1 MPCTIRRMEHKDRNM
16 SDFFKNVWTKRAVS
30 LLSLVY
36 VGFIAYFAYM
46 SVFYE
51 LILKQPIQTCILCV
65 ATSLI
70 ALITMLYTRK
80 QFITKLASI
89 LMLPCM
95 LLPVLMYFGQWGVLI
110 PFLVVSLIIF
120 FFSGMGET
128 AKTVWGT
135 IFLLLYLLGSLMY
148 FLVTSMFA
156 PSTVTT
162 TMKTGTSPS
171 GIYRYEV
178 TQTVDSSNGSTKVIV
193 ESNELDKEYDMFTFQ
208 IKGLSRDVKLERP
221 LNDNV
226 TIDWTTEKREDI
238 TRQLTDISK
247 DISVTLSDAQCDML
261 NMEAYRVT
269 YSDGRSVTLKQ
280 ADYHALVI
288 TLSEE
293 DKLNLETDKDTLYVD
308 SMGPKTKKILGITV
322 EDLRTIP
329 LSSLTDADLET
340 LGVPEEGDVMY
351 YNGKCVFRYYV
362 AVLEQYFDIAN
373 QDLGLF

>member
-1 MPCTIRRMEHKDRNM
+1 M

-36 VGFIAYFAYM
+36 TGFIAYFAYM

-51 LILKQPIQTCILCV
+51 LILKQPTQVCILCV
-65 ATSLI
+65 ALSLI

-80 QFITKLASI
+80 QFATKLASI
-89 LMLPCM
+89 LLLPCM
-95 LLPVLMYFGQWGVLI
+95 LMPVLMYFGQWGVLV
-110 PFLVVSLIIF
+110 PLLVVSLIIF

-162 TMKTGTSPS
+162 VMETGTSPS
-171 GIYRYEV
+171 GIYRYTV
-178 TQTVDSSNGSTKVIV
+178 TQTVDSSNGCTKVIV
-193 ESNELDKEYDMFTFQ
+193 ESNELDKEYDLFTFQ

-221 LNDNV
+221 LNDDV
-226 TIDWTTEKREDI
+226 TIEWTTEKREDI
-238 TRQLTDISK
+238 TNQLTDISK
-247 DISVTLSDAQCDML
+247 DISITLTDAQCDML
-261 NMEAYRVT
+261 NMVAYRVT

-280 ADYHALVI
+280 ADYHAIVI

-293 DKLNLETDKDTLYVD
+293 DKANLETDEESLYLD
-308 SMGPKTKKILGITV
+308 STGPNTKRILGITV

-340 LGVPEEGDVMY
+340 LGVPEQGDVMY

-362 AVLEQYFDIAN
+362 AALEQYFDISN
-373 QDLGLF
+373 QELGLF